1 MSSYMLD
8 VLGSMAIGALVIL
21 MIFRFN
27 QTMLSA
33 SNEKLLYN
41 ITQLNTVNAS
51 EVIEY
56 DFYKIG
62 FRVDTADVFS
72 TAELSELEYL
82 SDVDN
87 NGVIDTILYSL
98 SDTTALTATVNPHD
112 RLLYRTVNGGTPQIV
127 TAVVDFELSYRDSAG
142 VLITPISDLSNAAK
156 RREIRGIDVYLN
168 MESADKIVGF
178 DGGFYQGTQWKRNLT
193 LKNVY

>member
-8 VLGSMAIGALVIL
+8 ILGSMAIGALVIL
-21 MIFRFN
+21 MVFRFN

-41 ITQLNTVNAS
+41 ITQLNTVSAS

-72 TAELSELEYL
+72 IAELSRLEYL

-87 NGVIDTILYSL
+87 NGVIDTILYSM
-98 SDTTALTATVNPHD
+98 SDSTALYATVNPHD
-112 RLLYRTVNGGTPQIV
+112 KLLYRTVNGGNPQIV
-127 TAVVDFELSYRDSAG
+127 TSVVDFELSYRDSIG
-142 VLITPISDLSNAAK
+142 GLITPISDLSVAAK
-156 RREIRGIDVYLN
+156 RREIRGIDVYIN
-168 MESADKIVGF
+168 MQSADIIN
-178 DGGFYQGTQWKRNLT
+178 GFYQGTEWKRALT
-193 LKNVY
+193 LKNIY

>member
-8 VLGSMAIGALVIL
+8 ILGSVAIGALVIL

-27 QTMLSA
+27 QTMLNA

-41 ITQLNTVNAS
+41 ITQMNTVNAS

-62 FRVDTADVFS
+62 FRVNSDIDDVFRK
-72 TAELSELEYL
+72 AELSELEYL
-82 SDVDN
+82 TDIDN
-87 NGVIDTILYSL
+87 DGVMDSVLYSL
-98 SDTTALTATVNPHD
+98 SDTTALYGTENPHD
-112 RLLYRTVNGGTPQIV
+112 KLLYRTVNGGSPQIV
-127 TAVVDFELSYRDSAG
+127 TSVVDFELTYRDTLG
-142 VLITPISDLSNAAK
+142 VVITPISDLSVAAN
-156 RREIRGIDVYLN
+156 RRAIRSIEVYIN
-168 MESADKIVGF
+168 MESADKIE
-178 DGGFYQGTQWKRNLT
+178 GFYQGTEWKRNLA